1 MTSVRGRVGVSRRTA
16 TPADIPF
23 LRALFADAHL
33 ELACLPTDT
42 RFVLVDMQFRAQR
55 RQHATSYPHAAH
67 DIVLAE
73 GSEAGRVIV
82 DRSSE
87 PIRLVDVSV
96 ALGRRRTGI
105 AASILAELAAEADS
119 AQRSIEATVWSGNTA
134 AVALVEHYGFVAGTN
149 EAGYVTYARA
159 PHPVSTAKSS

>member
-1 MTSVRGRVGVSRRTA
+1 MTSVRGRVGVSRRSA

-33 ELACLPTDT
+33 ELTCLPTDT

-55 RQHATSYPHAAH
+55 RQHAANHPHATH
-67 DIVLAE
+67 EIVLAE
-73 GSEAGRVIV
+73 GSDAGRLLV

-87 PIRLVDVSV
+87 PIRLVDVSI
-96 ALGRRRTGI
+96 ALGHRRTGI
-105 AASILAELAAEADS
+105 AASILADLTTEADS
-119 AQRSIEATVWSGNTA
+119 AHRSLETTVWSGNTA
-134 AVALVEHYGFVAGTN
+134 AVALVEHNGFVAGKN

-159 PHPVSTAKSS
+159 PHPAGAAKSS